1 MENSFKMNIDFSVPQ
16 SQISGWK
23 SSLSSISKKASEM
36 NDEEVID

>member
-1 MENSFKMNIDFSVPQ
+1 MSNNDFQMPL

-23 SSLSSISKKASEM
+23 SNLSSISKKASEM